1 MSCIPVL
8 KAASWIAARYA
19 MKRTVGGDIS
29 SSSSSSSSYSTI
41 ATATA
46 TLTVSDPVQRNNEIP
61 IIEFRTQQIPI
72 CHALAQGAVL
82 AEFAAWSV
90 NRFVERVKGV
100 DNRLRHA
107 HAMLFKT
114 VAIGHALTSTRILA
128 QEIGWRG
135 LFEDNEII
143 RFEVCRSE
151 FS

>member
-1 MSCIPVL
+1 
-8 KAASWIAARYA
+8 
-19 MKRTVGGDIS
+19 
-29 SSSSSSSSYSTI
+29 
-41 ATATA
+41 
-46 TLTVSDPVQRNNEIP
+46 VSDPVQRNNEIP

-143 RFEVCRSE
+143 KFEVCRSE